1 MKLLTILPGFATGGA
16 ENMVYE
22 LCKQLGKKDIDN
34 YILCYCG
41 KQNTALESK
50 VEKIAKVIY
59 LNCSGTVSVNSVR
72 TVIRSIDEISP
83 DIVHAHMG
91 GALFASI
98 WTLIRNKPLVVT
110 IHTTPQKAF
119 SSKIEKLLYIR
130 MLFGK
135 FQMVAVSQENKRLA
149 DSYYHMRP
157 KCAFVNNGVDLDR
170 FYRNPHSDFVY
181 INVARQDDNK
191 NQAVLIDLFAKIHEE
206 YPHTRLFLIGDGP
219 NHKKLENQCKECG
232 IAESVEMPG
241 NVADAENYYAQAD
254 VYVQTSHR
262 EAMPLSILEAMAASL
277 PIISTDVGGIKDVV
291 KGNGFLVPDNDE
303 KQLLDAMERI
313 VQMDIHHRNALSEK
327 SKETVQVYSSEKMA
341 ESYLN
346 IYKILI

>member
-50 VEKIAKVIY
+50 VEKVAKVTY
-59 LNCSGTVSVNSVR
+59 LNCSGTVNIKNIR
-72 TVIRSIDEISP
+72 AVIRLMDEIAP
-83 DIVHAHMG
+83 DVVHAHMG

-119 SSKIEKLLYIR
+119 SSKIENLLYLR
-130 MLFGK
+130 ALFGK

-149 DSYYHMRP
+149 DSYYHM
-157 KCAFVNNGVDLDR
+157 KQECLCVNNGVDLER
-170 FYRNPHSDFVY
+170 FYSTPHKGFTL

-191 NQAVLIDLFAKIHEE
+191 NQWMLIEAFAELRKQNHDM
-206 YPHTRLFLIGDGP
+206 RLILLGDGP
-219 NHKKLENQCKECG
+219 NHDALKRRCIELG
-232 IAESVEMPG
+232 IGKAVSLPGSVSNAEK
-241 NVADAENYYAQAD
+241 YYAVAD

-262 EAMPLSILEAMAASL
+262 EAMPLSILEAMAAGL
-277 PIISTDVGGIKDVV
+277 PIVSTNVGGIKDVV
-291 KGNGFLVPDNDE
+291 KKNGILVLDNDF
-303 KQLLDAMERI
+303 QGLLVAIRTIMMANSIQKKEYASESI
-313 VQMDIHHRNALSEK
+313 KLVQD
-327 SKETVQVYSSEKMA
+327 YSSEKMS
-341 ESYLN
+341 EKYLA
-346 IYKILI
+346 IYRML